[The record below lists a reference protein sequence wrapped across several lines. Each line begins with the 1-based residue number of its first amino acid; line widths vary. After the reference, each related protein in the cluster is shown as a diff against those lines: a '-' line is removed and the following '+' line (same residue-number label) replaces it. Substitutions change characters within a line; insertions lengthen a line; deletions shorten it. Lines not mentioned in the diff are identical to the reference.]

1 MGQMGI
7 AKSFSSQSSQMHLN
21 RQDSDFPFHS
31 FLIFSLN
38 FVFIALYPAR
48 RIVTIQSLFS
58 NLQKV
63 G

>member
-1 MGQMGI
+1 MGQTGT
-7 AKSFSSQSSQMHLN
+7 AKSFSSQSSLN
-21 RQDSDFPFHS
+21 LNLQDSDFPFHS

-38 FVFIALYPAR
+38 FVFTALYPAR
-48 RIVTIQSLFS
+48 SIVTIQSLFS